1 MKANPI
7 PSLYVYYRIPRTNVM
22 AARDAASRMVGLIE
36 EQGLDR
42 PQVMRRPE
50 ADAEGRQTWM
60 EIYASWD
67 AGSAHVVERA
77 LADSGLG
84 ALIEGPRHPELF
96 IDLPPLDE
104 GEET

>member
-1 MKANPI
+1 M
-7 PSLYVYYRIPRTNVM
+7 NVM
-22 AARDAASRMVGLIE
+22 AARAAASRMVGLIE
-36 EQGLDR
+36 AQGLER

-60 EIYASWD
+60 EIYTSWD
-67 AGSAHVVERA
+67 EGSAHIIERA
-77 LADSGLG
+77 LVDSGLG

-96 IDLPPLDE
+96 IDLPPLEE